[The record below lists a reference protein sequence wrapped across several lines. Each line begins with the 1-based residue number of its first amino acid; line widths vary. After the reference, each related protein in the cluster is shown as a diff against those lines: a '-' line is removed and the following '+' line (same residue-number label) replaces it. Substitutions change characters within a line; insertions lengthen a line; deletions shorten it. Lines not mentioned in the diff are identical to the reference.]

1 MRKILLTLITALS
14 TIGLCSA
21 DPIPPDYSS
30 STLQIIAPI
39 ALNYVWN
46 FAILALV
53 LHRVVKINLRF
64 ALFIL
69 ILTVLGLLA
78 DLMSLIVGLKLPS
91 QINFTFWILSAGIV
105 LFALSFSLAKTI
117 LKISTRFCTI
127 VGIIYAIFSHP
138 IIGIKLILP
147 ILDIPIPL

>member
-1 MRKILLTLITALS
+1 MRKILLILVTVFL

-21 DPIPPDYSS
+21 DPIPPDYNSGI
-30 STLQIIAPI
+30 LQIIAPI

-46 FAILALV
+46 FAILAFV
-53 LHRVVKINLRF
+53 LHRIVKVNLRF

-78 DLMSLIVGLKLPS
+78 DLISLIVCLKLPS
-91 QINFTFWILSAGIV
+91 WIGFTFWILFAGIV

-117 LKISTRFCTI
+117 LKVSTRFCTI
-127 VGIIYAIFSHP
+127 AGIVYAIFSHP

-147 ILDIPIPL
+147 VLDIPTPL